1 MPHNSG
7 LIITQWCHPKWR
19 CVFFS
24 LFSSP
29 VFSSLLFSSPL
40 FCPFKL
46 ILTYSDYIRIDQCL
60 TVSGGAEVWAGKL
73 EGGSCVVGLFNGA
86 SVSRVIAL
94 DWPNIFYFFFLFFFF
109 FFFCLCCCFF
119 FFFFFGVGVGF
130 VFCGG
135 RCL

>member
-73 EGGSCVVGLFNGA
+73 EGGSYVVGPSTGHQ
-86 SVSRVIAL
+86 
-94 DWPNIFYFFFLFFFF
+94 FLKS
-109 FFFCLCCCFF
+109 LRLH
-119 FFFFFGVGVGF
+119 GVGGRLQWGEYVRRCWGF
-130 VFCGG
+130 P
-135 RCL
+135 